1 MRVDK
6 YISICTE
13 NSLRDALRLIDQSR
27 VKINGRLLN
36 TNKIVKKNDVV
47 TIDEKLVVFD
57 EPKAIYFAYNK
68 PRGIECTADRNNPDN
83 ILDAINY
90 SAAKL
95 VTIGRL
101 DKDSEGLILLTNN
114 GDIVNRIIHSDFQHE
129 KEYEVRIDKAIENP
143 KILDHMRGGMDLWDY
158 VTQPCSI
165 EKLDASNKYFKF
177 LLQEGKNRQI
187 RRMFEKFGFNV
198 LELKRVRVINIE
210 LNALPI
216 GQYRD
221 LTKQELKVLS
231 KEIEYFIPEK
241 LEMKF

>member
-6 YISICTE
+6 YISICTP

-27 VKINGRLLN
+27 VKINGRVLN
-36 TNKIVKKNDVV
+36 TNKIIKKKDVV
-47 TIDEKLVVFD
+47 TIDEKTVIFE
-57 EPKAIYFAYNK
+57 EPEAIYLAYNK

-90 SAAKL
+90 PNAKL

-129 KEYEVRIDKAIENP
+129 KEYEVRIDKPIENP
-143 KILDHMRGGMDLWDY
+143 KILDHMRGGLDLWDY
-158 VTQPCSI
+158 ITQPCII
-165 EKLDASNKYFKF
+165 EKLDTSNKYFKF

-198 LELKRVRVINIE
+198 MELKRVRVINIE
-210 LNALPI
+210 LKTLAV
-216 GQYRD
+216 GQYRE
-221 LTKQELKVLS
+221 LTKHELRELS
-231 KEIEYFIPEK
+231 REIDYNIPEK

>member
-6 YISICTE
+6 YISICTP

-27 VKINGRLLN
+27 VKINGRVLN
-36 TNKIVKKNDVV
+36 TNKIVKRKDVV
-47 TIDEKLVVFD
+47 TIDEKTVIFE
-57 EPKAIYFAYNK
+57 EPKAIYLAYNK

-90 SAAKL
+90 ANAKL

-129 KEYEVRIDKAIENP
+129 KEYEVRIDKPIENP
-143 KILDHMRGGMDLWDY
+143 KILDHMRGGLDLWDY
-158 VTQPCSI
+158 ITQPCII
-165 EKLDASNKYFKF
+165 EKLDTSNKYFKF

-198 LELKRVRVINIE
+198 MELKRVRVINIE
-210 LNALPI
+210 LKTLAA
-216 GQYRD
+216 GQYRE
-221 LTKQELKVLS
+221 LTKHELRELS
-231 KEIEYFIPEK
+231 REIDYNIPEK

>member
-6 YISICTE
+6 YISICTT

-27 VKINGRLLN
+27 VKINGRVLN
-36 TNKIVKKNDVV
+36 TNKIVKRKDVV
-47 TIDEKLVVFD
+47 TIDEQPVIFE
-57 EPKAIYFAYNK
+57 EPKAIYLAYNK

-90 SAAKL
+90 SSAKL
-95 VTIGRL
+95 VSIGRL

-129 KEYEVRIDKAIENP
+129 KEYEVRIDKHIDNP
-143 KILDHMRGGMDLWDY
+143 KILDHMRGGLDLWDY
-158 VTQPCSI
+158 ITQPCTI
-165 EKLDASNKYFKF
+165 EKIDESNMYFKF

-198 LELKRVRVINIE
+198 VELKRVRVINIE
-210 LNALPI
+210 LKTLAI
-216 GQYRD
+216 GQYRT
-221 LTKQELKVLS
+221 LTNQELKILS
-231 KEIEYFIPEK
+231 KEIDYIIPEK

>member
-6 YISICTE
+6 YISICTP
-13 NSLRDALRLIDQSR
+13 NSLRDALRLINQSR
-27 VKINGRLLN
+27 VKINGRVLN
-36 TNKIVKKNDVV
+36 TNKIVKRKDVV
-47 TIDEKLVVFD
+47 TIDEKTVIFE
-57 EPKAIYFAYNK
+57 EPEAIYLAYNK

-90 SAAKL
+90 PNAKL

-129 KEYEVRIDKAIENP
+129 KEYEVRIDKPIENP
-143 KILDHMRGGMDLWDY
+143 KILDHMRGGLDLWDY
-158 VTQPCSI
+158 ITQPCII
-165 EKLDASNKYFKF
+165 EKLDTSNKYFKF

-198 LELKRVRVINIE
+198 MELKRVRVINIE
-210 LNALPI
+210 LKTLAV
-216 GQYRD
+216 GQYRE
-221 LTKQELKVLS
+221 LTKHELRELS
-231 KEIEYFIPEK
+231 REIDYNIPEK

>member
-6 YISICTE
+6 YISICTT

-27 VKINGRLLN
+27 VKINGRVLN
-36 TNKIVKKNDVV
+36 TNKIVKRKDVV
-47 TIDEKLVVFD
+47 TIDEKPVIFE
-57 EPKAIYFAYNK
+57 EPKAIYLAYNK

-90 SAAKL
+90 SSAKL

-129 KEYEVRIDKAIENP
+129 KEYEVRIDKHIDNP
-143 KILDHMRGGMDLWDY
+143 KILDHMRGGLDLWDY
-158 VTQPCSI
+158 ITQPCTI
-165 EKLDASNKYFKF
+165 EKIDESNMYFKF

-198 LELKRVRVINIE
+198 VELKRVRVINIE
-210 LNALPI
+210 LKTLAI
-216 GQYRD
+216 GQYRT
-221 LTKQELKVLS
+221 LTNQELKILS
-231 KEIEYFIPEK
+231 KEIDYIIPEK
-241 LEMKF
+241 LDMKF